1 MAATDIDELFAR
13 TLEGD
18 YEDDAPW
25 DAVQILRRMGTR
37 EVFEKAAKC
46 VESAE
51 PLVRA
56 RGIDVLAQLRKTPGD
71 PTNSFPEETYGVV
84 TRALQQETELQPLNS
99 AISALGHLYDSR
111 AIPLI
116 AAFRS
121 HPDAEIRFTVACSLG
136 SFPND
141 ALSVEALLVMME
153 DSDEKV
159 RDWATFGLGVLGDCD
174 SDEIRD
180 SLHRKLSDS
189 NSDVREEALIGL
201 AKRNDTRSLPM
212 LIDALERPT
221 MTARIVEAAY
231 TLLGMDDDRKDW
243 SGRDYANAL
252 RERFPGRPQ
261 Q

>member
-1 MAATDIDELFAR
+1 
-13 TLEGD
+13 
-18 YEDDAPW
+18 
-25 DAVQILRRMGTR
+25 
-37 EVFEKAAKC
+37 
-46 VESAE
+46 
-51 PLVRA
+51 
-56 RGIDVLAQLRKTPGD
+56 
-71 PTNSFPEETYGVV
+71 
-84 TRALQQETELQPLNS
+84 
-99 AISALGHLYDSR
+99 
-111 AIPLI
+111 
-116 AAFRS
+116 
-121 HPDAEIRFTVACSLG
+121 
-136 SFPND
+136 
-141 ALSVEALLVMME
+141 MME

>member
-1 MAATDIDELFAR
+1 
-13 TLEGD
+13 
-18 YEDDAPW
+18 
-25 DAVQILRRMGTR
+25 
-37 EVFEKAAKC
+37 
-46 VESAE
+46 
-51 PLVRA
+51 
-56 RGIDVLAQLRKTPGD
+56 
-71 PTNSFPEETYGVV
+71 
-84 TRALQQETELQPLNS
+84 LQQETELQPLNS